1 MTTDI
6 ELQYFFDP
14 FCGWCYASAPA
25 LAGLADQFSDRLR
38 MLPSGLF
45 VGGRPISSIADHAW
59 RNDQRIQALTGQR
72 FSKEYHQNVL
82 LAPNGIF
89 DSAPATLA
97 LTALGEHAAKLE
109 PRFLHAIQIARYVDG
124 RDTSNVQEVAT
135 VAVQVAAE
143 HGIELTAEI
152 FAERLRNDSDLRE
165 RALERVE
172 DAQRQMDRLGIR
184 GVPQLVARINGE
196 AHVLNSEALY
206 QGPAR
211 LVAALDELSA
221 DA

>member
-1 MTTDI
+1 MTTEI

-25 LAGLADQFSDRLR
+25 LAGLADQFPDRLR

-89 DSAPATLA
+89 DSGPATLA
-97 LTALGEHAAKLE
+97 LTALGEHAATLE
-109 PRFLHAIQIARYVDG
+109 PRFLHAIQIARYVEG
-124 RDTSNVQEVAT
+124 RDTSNVHEVAT
-135 VAVQVAAE
+135 VAVQVAAG
-143 HGIELTAEI
+143 HAIDLTAEI
-152 FAERLRNDSDLRE
+152 FAERLRNDSDLRA

-172 DAQRQMDRLGIR
+172 DAQRRMDTLGIR
-184 GVPQLVARINGE
+184 GVPQLVALINGQ
-196 AHVLNSEALY
+196 AHVLSSEALY